1 MYISL
6 FKEFVIEFLLEV
18 GGGVFVVGVGV
29 CEKFKKEPSEKR
41 KKVSNI
47 KKFYLDLKK
56 CDWYISKARRDLKK

>member
-1 MYISL
+1 MCLWLGLGCVKLI
-6 FKEFVIEFLLEV
+6 FLVLR
-18 GGGVFVVGVGV
+18 GV
-29 CEKFKKEPSEKR
+29 EKFKKEPSEKR

>member
-29 CEKFKKEPSEKR
+29 CEI
-41 KKVSNI
+41 NI
-47 KKFYLDLKK
+47 FSFEG
-56 CDWYISKARRDLKK
+56 C